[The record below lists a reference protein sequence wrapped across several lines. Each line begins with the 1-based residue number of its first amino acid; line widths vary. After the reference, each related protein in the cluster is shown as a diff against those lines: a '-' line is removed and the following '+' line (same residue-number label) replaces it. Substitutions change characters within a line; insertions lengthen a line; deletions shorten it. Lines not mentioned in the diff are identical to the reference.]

1 MLLIAWR
8 CCLAWCSV
16 SFWFFV
22 MLVLLALVVGKR
34 PSSCFHCVGGR
45 FCFIRSTLLDCVAVR
60 VAVVANKFTT
70 MKIWS

>member
-34 PSSCFHCVGGR
+34 QSSCFHWFGGR
-45 FCFIRSTLLDCVAVR
+45 FRFIRSTLLDFAAVHVALF
-60 VAVVANKFTT
+60 AN
-70 MKIWS
+70 

>member
-16 SFWFFV
+16 SCWFFV

-34 PSSCFHCVGGR
+34 PSKLFELCWWSFL
-45 FCFIRSTLLDCVAVR
+45 FIRSTLLDFIAVHVAVD
-60 VAVVANKFTT
+60 AK
-70 MKIWS
+70 

>member
-45 FCFIRSTLLDCVAVR
+45 FCFIPSTLHDFVAVD
-60 VAVVANKFTT
+60 VAAFANSLTVTT
-70 MKIWS
+70 IGS